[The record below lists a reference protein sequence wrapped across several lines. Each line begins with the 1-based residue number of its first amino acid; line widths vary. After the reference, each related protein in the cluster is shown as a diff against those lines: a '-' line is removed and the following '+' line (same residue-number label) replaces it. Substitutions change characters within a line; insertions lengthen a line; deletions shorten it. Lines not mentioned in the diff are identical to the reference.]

1 MFSKT
6 DLEQKTNREL
16 MQMCQDRG
24 IMFYTGKTKSNK
36 AVLVGRLMDYYGVSE
51 ARKEEPEKKPRK
63 RAFNT
68 AISYMEKAALKKAI
82 RDCSEAESNAPAWK
96 LENRDE
102 EINAVEIGTL
112 VAFVDEK
119 GKARSAKIIARHK
132 KKRLLKLVTE
142 FEWEFLVS
150 YDSVLW
156 VRKGSRWPKPVYM
169 MLKGGCYAGH

>member
-24 IMFYTGKTKSNK
+24 ITFYTGKTKSNK

-82 RDCSEAESNAPAWK
+82 RDCSEAESSVCGMPSALTRSSTSTTPVRRGQTRYPA
-96 LENRDE
+96 
-102 EINAVEIGTL
+102 AY
-112 VAFVDEK
+112 
-119 GKARSAKIIARHK
+119 RSWNSAAS
-132 KKRLLKLVTE
+132 T
-142 FEWEFLVS
+142 S
-150 YDSVLW
+150 
-156 VRKGSRWPKPVYM
+156 
-169 MLKGGCYAGH
+169 